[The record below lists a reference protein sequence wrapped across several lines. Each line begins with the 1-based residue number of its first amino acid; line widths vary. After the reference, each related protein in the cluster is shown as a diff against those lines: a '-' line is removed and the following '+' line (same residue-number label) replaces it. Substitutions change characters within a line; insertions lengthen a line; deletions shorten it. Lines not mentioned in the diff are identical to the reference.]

1 MRCRALV
8 RQKRF
13 FGEPFMKTVV
23 ISVIGLD
30 CPGVVYL
37 VSDVL
42 STLKVN
48 IEAVTQTILQGQ
60 FAAIFVVAL
69 PDGVA
74 PDSVQKQL
82 ARRVAERG
90 MHLTVNVHPF
100 EQGSAFTPPPS
111 EPFVVTVT
119 GPDRLDVISSI
130 SRIFAEHD
138 VNIENLKAILPELDD
153 GSCLLVFEVAV
164 PISVDRSA
172 FRRTLLAKAEE
183 LGLQLSIQH
192 RDIFE
197 ALHRVSPL

>member
-1 MRCRALV
+1 
-8 RQKRF
+8 
-13 FGEPFMKTVV
+13 MKTVV

-30 CPGVVYL
+30 CPGVVHL

-69 PDGVA
+69 PDGI
-74 PDSVQKQL
+74 DRDFVQEQL

-100 EQGSAFTPPPS
+100 EQGSAFIPPAS

-119 GPDRLDVISSI
+119 GPDRLDIISSI
-130 SRIFAEHD
+130 SRIFADHE

-153 GSCLLVFEVAV
+153 DSCLLVFEVALPV
-164 PISVDRSA
+164 SVDRSA

-192 RDIFE
+192 RNIFE